1 MSGYGCSYLQFQVFG
16 GQRQVYG
23 LVYLVKYH
31 DSWET
36 LSQKIKMDYGDRPFL
51 WVFSKYFTDVTA
63 VSSTFGS
70 DNGAGIVR

>member
-16 GQRQVYG
+16 SQRQVDG
-23 LVYLVKYH
+23 LVYLIKCH

-36 LSQKIKMDYGDRPFL
+36 LSQKIKMDDGDRPFL
-51 WVFSKYFTDVTA
+51 WVFSKCFTDVTT
-63 VSSTFGS
+63 VSSSFGS